1 MDRDPY
7 AAPDSGPP
15 PDAVAAPAPDFS
27 QLLVRAMLATI
38 GGLMVGGLLLVAA
51 MGAWTTLGPVQ
62 AQPVDDPYVFAFL
75 AVVIGGLPLL
85 VVGAPG
91 YALLVRWGKASLF
104 SVVALGAA
112 PGLLLFALGVPL
124 GLLFMGFGVIVAL
137 AAHALFGWG
146 MRTRRW
152 P

>member
-15 PDAVAAPAPDFS
+15 PHAIAAPAPDFS

-38 GGLMVGGLLLVAA
+38 GGLMVGGLMLVVA
-51 MGAWTTLGPVQ
+51 MGAYTALGP

-91 YALLVRWGKASLF
+91 YALLVRWGKANVV

-112 PGLLLFALGVPL
+112 PGLLLLALGVPV
-124 GLLFMGFGVIVAL
+124 GLLFMGFGVVVAL

-146 MRTRRW
+146 MRIRRS